1 MEQARLFTAIVLSFI
16 VLFAWNYFFV
26 DQEPIQ
32 KTAVEAPIEPS
43 TTQTTPKE
51 TAAPSDRTQ
60 QDSNTGV
67 MSGESE
73 LSVNEPL
80 SDQQHHSLI
89 TISTPLYSVVLSSQG
104 AVVKSMTLNNYRE
117 SVEPDAPLKEMVSP
131 DLTHGTV
138 QFELADKSISNLSDA
153 VFTTSAVSD
162 RIEVSNKPGR
172 LSFKWRSPEGVI
184 VEKTYTFKPDSY
196 LIGYNLALY
205 NQSDRILQDELI
217 VSLVSKAPEGKRMYG
232 FEGPFAL
239 IDDHVKK
246 IKLKKIEDKNIYTG
260 DLNWVAFT
268 DRYFMSSVIPADPQ
282 KAKMR
287 LSLDDNIVKTRYQR
301 PTGTLTPGISR
312 SYDFQLYMGPKS
324 LSVLKNQGY
333 DLKKAVDF
341 GFFDFLA
348 KPCLLLMNFIHSV
361 IPNYGIAIIILT
373 ILIKIVF
380 WPLGTKS
387 YLSMNEMK
395 KLQPLMAEI
404 REKHKN
410 DKQKMNA
417 EIMNLYKTYKV
428 NPVSGCLPIIVQMP
442 IFFALYRMLYEA
454 IELRH
459 APFVGWINDLSA
471 PDRLLNFDVAIPFMQ
486 PPYGIPVLTIV
497 MGATMF
503 LQQKLSPQAGDP
515 AQAKMMMFM
524 PLIFTVIFIN
534 FSSGLVLYW
543 LVNNILSIAQQYYV
557 VKRNA

>member
-16 VLFAWNYFFV
+16 VLFAWNYFFI
-26 DQEPIQ
+26 DKQPLPE
-32 KTAVEAPIEPS
+32 TAVEAPSEPS
-43 TTQTTPKE
+43 
-51 TAAPSDRTQ
+51 PSKPLL
-60 QDSNTGV
+60 SNTVQENGKTN
-67 MSGESE
+67 G
-73 LSVNEPL
+73 LINKEP
-80 SDQQHHSLI
+80 SLI
-89 TISTPLYSVVLSSQG
+89 PDDDTSRAHGQMQRTITVDTPLYSVQLSNQG
-104 AVVKSMTLNNYRE
+104 AIIKSMTLKNYRE
-117 SVEPDAPLKEMVSP
+117 HVASDALLKEMVANDSP
-131 DLTHGTV
+131 NGT
-138 QFELADKSISNLSDA
+138 LHLSLKQDTIPGLEHA
-153 VFTTSAVSD
+153 VFTINADGHHIDASHQT
-162 RIEVSNKPGR
+162 EH
-172 LSFKWRSPEGVI
+172 LSFTWHSPDGI
-184 VEKTYTFKPDSY
+184 IIQKTYTFKPDTY
-196 LIGYNLALY
+196 LLGYTITLFNK
-205 NQSDRILQDELI
+205 SRRTVSDELH
-217 VSLVSKAPEGKRMYG
+217 VSLVTTPPEDKRMYG

-239 IDDHVKK
+239 IDNRVEKVK
-246 IKLKKIEDKNIYTG
+246 IKKIEDNPTYSGKLKWIA
-260 DLNWVAFT
+260 VT
-268 DRYFMSSVIPADPQ
+268 DRYFMSSIIPVDVKQAV
-282 KAKMR
+282 MH
-287 LSLDDNIVKTRYQR
+287 LSLEGNILKTQYRQ
-301 PTGTLTPGISR
+301 PTGTLLPDSSR
-312 SYDFQLYMGPKS
+312 HYDFQLYMGPKS
-324 LSVLKNQGY
+324 VSILKEQGH

-348 KPCLLLMNFIHSV
+348 KPFLLLMNIIYQF
-361 IPNYGIAIIILT
+361 IPNYGVAIIILT

-459 APFVGWINDLSA
+459 APFIGWINDLSA
-471 PDRLLNFDVAIPFMQ
+471 PDRLLHFDFAIPFMQ
-486 PPYGIPVLTIV
+486 PPYGIPVLTII

-515 AQAKMMMFM
+515 TQAKMMMFM

-557 VKRNA
+557 VKKNA

>member
-16 VLFAWNYFFV
+16 VLFTWNYFFV
-26 DQEPIQ
+26 DKKPLPE
-32 KTAVEAPIEPS
+32 TAVEGPVEPS
-43 TTQTTPKE
+43 PSRTLPPDDAGNSE
-51 TAAPSDRTQ
+51 T
-60 QDSNTGV
+60 TGV
-67 MSGESE
+67 INKE
-73 LSVNEPL
+73 LSL
-80 SDQQHHSLI
+80 SSNKPSGTRQTQRTI
-89 TISTPLYSVVLSSQG
+89 TIDTPLYSVQLSNQG
-104 AVVKSMTLNNYRE
+104 AVIKSMTLKNYRE
-117 SVEPDAPLKEMVSP
+117 HAAPDASLKEMVSTDLSNGTLQLSLERQSVAGLEDALFTTDFDGYRLDVSHQP
-131 DLTHGTV
+131 RDLT
-138 QFELADKSISNLSDA
+138 
-153 VFTTSAVSD
+153 FT
-162 RIEVSNKPGR
+162 
-172 LSFKWRSPEGVI
+172 WHSPEGI
-184 VEKTYTFKPDSY
+184 TFQKTYTFKPDTY
-196 LIGYNLALY
+196 LVGYNVTLL
-205 NQSDRILQDELI
+205 NQTQRVIKDNLLI
-217 VSLVSKAPEGKRMYG
+217 SLVTKAPEDKRMYG

-239 IDDHVKK
+239 IDNHVEKVK
-246 IKLKKIEDKNIYTG
+246 IKKIEEKDTYTG
-260 DLNWVAFT
+260 NVKWVAVT
-268 DRYFMSSVIPADPQ
+268 DRYFMSSVIPVNIQQAGMHL
-282 KAKMR
+282 KLK
-287 LSLDDNIVKTRYQR
+287 DNILKTQYQQSI
-301 PTGTLTPGISR
+301 GTLLPGNNR
-312 SYDFQLYMGPKS
+312 RYDFQLYMGPKS
-324 LSVLKNQGY
+324 VSVLKEQGHE
-333 DLKKAVDF
+333 LKKAVDF

-348 KPCLLLMNFIHSV
+348 KPFLLLMNLIYQF

-395 KLQPLMAEI
+395 KLQPLMAKI
-404 REKHKN
+404 REKYKN

-459 APFVGWINDLSA
+459 APFLGWINDLSA
-471 PDRLLNFDVAIPFMQ
+471 PDRLLHFDFAIPFMQ
-486 PPYGIPVLTIV
+486 PPYGIPVLTII

-524 PLIFTVIFIN
+524 PLVFTVIFIN

-557 VKRNA
+557 VKKNA